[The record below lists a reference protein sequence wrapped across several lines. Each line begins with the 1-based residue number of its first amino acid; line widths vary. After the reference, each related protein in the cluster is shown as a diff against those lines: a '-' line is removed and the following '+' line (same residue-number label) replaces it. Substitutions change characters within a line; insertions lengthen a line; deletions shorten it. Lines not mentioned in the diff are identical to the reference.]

1 VRRHV
6 IESVM
11 GAVVLIVAAVFI
23 YFAYVTAGIGV
34 APGYTVRAEFFKIGG
49 LSAGSDVQI
58 SGIRVGTV
66 SETRLDPV
74 TYVAIVTMSINED
87 VKLPEDTVASIDS
100 QGILGGKYVRLEPG
114 QATTFIAPGGRIT
127 QTRAY
132 RSLEDQVGEII
143 FLATTPGTPQ
153 AGSGEPAVEEDE
165 PASGPVLGPLLGT
178 DP

>member
-1 VRRHV
+1 MRRHM

-23 YFAYVTAGIGV
+23 YFAYMTAGIGV
-34 APGYTVRAEFFKIGG
+34 APGYPVSARFFKIGG

-66 SETRLDPV
+66 SDAELDPTTYDAVV
-74 TYVAIVTMSINED
+74 TLSINED
-87 VKLPEDTVASIDS
+87 VRLPEDTVASIDS

-114 QATTFIAPGGRIT
+114 QAATHIEPGGAIT
-127 QTRAY
+127 ETRAY

-143 FLATTPGTPQ
+143 FLATTPGGQP
-153 AGSGEPAVEEDE
+153 ASEEPAGA
-165 PASGPVLGPLLGT
+165 PAFGPPTLGA